1 MDLERISVVLRPRRH
16 WEAVDLG
23 FALTRSW
30 WRPVYAAWLATVLP
44 VWVVISALLYRY
56 PGWALL
62 ALWWLR
68 PLFDRV
74 PLFVLSRA
82 LFGAAPSLRETWR
95 ALPRLWLRHL
105 PAALVLRRIDLAR
118 SFHLPV
124 WQLEEGLQGAQRR
137 QRIRLLSLD
146 GESQAAWTTLAC
158 ISLEL
163 AAYAALLG
171 LLSLLEP
178 QPGAFDLGSLLGLSE
193 ANPAPAWA
201 WLLWSTLSFLA
212 FTAIEPFY
220 VAAGFSLYL
229 SRRTR
234 LEGWDVEIAL
244 RRLAARL
251 SAPRISAAALLLLVF
266 LGAAL
271 DAGGASAAA
280 PPSPASPASP
290 ASAAPPPATP
300 EAAIQEVLRDPAFTT
315 EEKRQVWRL
324 KDPPDEKP
332 PPERRN
338 LALPELLAK
347 LVRPLAFTLAAVLVT
362 ALILLVV
369 RHVRGLP
376 GGGPRRAVVEE
387 APALLFGMDLRP
399 ESLPD
404 DVPGAA
410 WALWEK
416 GERAA
421 ALGLLYRG
429 ALVGLVQRDGLPV
442 QQSWTEGDCLRSVLA
457 GVRTGRTGRERA
469 ESFARLTRAWQA
481 AAYAHRPPAGEEMEA
496 LCGVYRRH
504 FAAQP
509 VGEAA

>member
-1 MDLERISVVLRPRRH
+1 MDLERIAVVLRPRRH

-23 FALTRSW
+23 FALARAW

-82 LFGAAPSLRETWR
+82 LFGAAPTLRETWR
-95 ALPRLWLRHL
+95 ELPRLWLRHL

-124 WQLEEGLQGAQRR
+124 WQLEEGLQGSQRR

-178 QPGAFDLGSLLGLSE
+178 HPGAFGLGSLLGLDE

-201 WLLWSTLSFLA
+201 WLLWSMLSFLA
-212 FTAIEPFY
+212 LTAIEPFY

-251 SAPRISAAALLLLVF
+251 TVPRVSAAALLLLGL

-271 DAGGASAAA
+271 SAGGASAAA
-280 PPSPASPASP
+280 PRRPASGAPAN
-290 ASAAPPPATP
+290 P

-324 KDPPDEKP
+324 KDPLEEKP
-332 PPERRN
+332 PPERRD

-347 LVRPLAFTLAAVLVT
+347 VVRPLAFTLAAVLVA
-362 ALILLVV
+362 ALVLLVV

-376 GGGPRRAVVEE
+376 GGGPRRAVIAE

-410 WALWEK
+410 WALWER

-429 ALVGLVQRDGLPV
+429 ALVGLVQHDGLPV
-442 QQSWTEGDCLRSVLA
+442 QLSWTEGDCLRSVLD

-481 AAYAHRPPAGEEMEA
+481 AAYAHRPPAGEEMQE

-504 FAAQP
+504 FGAQRM
-509 VGEAA
+509 GEAA

>member
-1 MDLERISVVLRPRRH
+1 MDLERIAVVLRPRRH

-23 FALTRSW
+23 FAMTRSW

-44 VWVVISALLYRY
+44 VWVVVSALLYRY
-56 PGWALL
+56 PVWALL

-82 LFGAAPSLRETWR
+82 LFGAVPTLRETWR

-105 PAALVLRRIDLAR
+105 PAALVLRRLDFAR

-124 WQLEEGLQGAQRR
+124 WLLEEGLQSSQRR
-137 QRIRLLSLD
+137 QRIRLLSQD
-146 GESQAAWTTLAC
+146 GESQAVWTTLAC
-158 ISLEL
+158 RGLEL
-163 AAYAALLG
+163 AAMAALLG
-171 LLSLLEP
+171 LLALLEP
-178 QPGAFDLGSLLGLSE
+178 YPGAFDLGSLLGLDE

-201 WLLWSTLSFLA
+201 GLFGSTVIFLA
-212 FTAIEPFY
+212 LSAIEPFY

-271 DAGGASAAA
+271 GAGGASAAA
-280 PPSPASPASP
+280 PRSPGSQ
-290 ASAAPPPATP
+290 PATP

-332 PPERRN
+332 PEHRN
-338 LALPELLAK
+338 LALPELLAR
-347 LVRPLAFTLAAVLVT
+347 LVRPLAFTLAAVLVA

-376 GGGPRRAVVEE
+376 GGGPRRAVIAE

-416 GERAA
+416 GEKAA

-429 ALVGLVQRDGLPV
+429 ALVGLVQQDGLPV
-442 QQSWTEGDCLRSVLA
+442 QHSWTEGDCLRSVLA

-469 ESFARLTRAWQA
+469 ESFARLTRGWQA
-481 AAYAHRPPAGEEMEA
+481 AAYAHRPPAGEEMQA

-504 FAAQP
+504 FAAQRM
-509 VGEAA
+509 GEAA